1 MEERSL
7 NEKKDSESETT
18 DTTKKRT
25 RQTHKTKYPLPDGRI
40 SVDKLIKVIQALC
53 TSSNK
58 GGTPVSYQ
66 GVTPYADIH
75 KTQVSGALNFL
86 YDVELV
92 TREKYKYTPKQEIVD
107 FCSRVTFK
115 DPNAGAV
122 LRKKILE
129 TWFGEHIVKLFEIH
143 SESTKVDIIK
153 NIGIYAQADKYHQSA
168 LGRIL
173 DYLVFVRILDFDEAT
188 EKYKLAEFDLSQE
201 LPTEKELEKGKKEN
215 PKERI
220 TTPFEQEI
228 TATKE
233 IKPPN
238 DFRININVS
247 IDENSDVEAI
257 AKKLIDL
264 KRELHSSNKDETQNS

>member
-1 MEERSL
+1 M
-7 NEKKDSESETT
+7 NEKNANESETT
-18 DTTKKRT
+18 DTTRKRT

-40 SVDKLIKVIQALC
+40 SVDGLIKVIQALC

-66 GVTPYADIH
+66 DVAPYADIH
-75 KTQVSGALNFL
+75 ETQVSGALNFL

-107 FCSRVTFK
+107 FCSRLTFK
-115 DPNAGAV
+115 DPNAGVV
-122 LRKKILE
+122 LREKILE
-129 TWFGEHIVKLFEIH
+129 TWFGDYIVKLFEIR
-143 SESTKVDIIK
+143 SESTKEDLIK
-153 NIGIYAQADKYHQSA
+153 NIGIYAQADQYHKPA

-188 EKYKLAEFDLSQE
+188 EKYKLVEFDLSQKI
-201 LPTEKELEKGKKEN
+201 PTEIVREREIKEVTEEK
-215 PKERI
+215 I
-220 TTPFEQEI
+220 ATPLKQEI

-238 DFRININVS
+238 EFRININVS

-257 AKKLIDL
+257 AKKIIDL
-264 KRELHSSNKDETQNS
+264 KRELHSSNKDDTENS